1 MRYRA
6 LLHTAVALACLAAG
20 QAAVARPEA
29 SAGRAPKGRAV
40 KVYLY
45 RDRGAELDLAP
56 VTRRVSG
63 AAPTRGALEPL
74 LGGPT
79 PDEERKGFGALVGAG
94 ECRIGSLVIRGAT
107 ARVNFVTSRTWAGWP
122 GDLAPARF
130 KMAVELTLKQF
141 PGVRRVVVSLDGDPN
156 FYSER

>member
-1 MRYRA
+1 M
-6 LLHTAVALACLAAG
+6 
-20 QAAVARPEA
+20 
-29 SAGRAPKGRAV
+29 
-40 KVYLY
+40 
-45 RDRGAELDLAP
+45 
-56 VTRRVSG
+56 
-63 AAPTRGALEPL
+63 
-74 LGGPT
+74 
-79 PDEERKGFGALVGAG
+79 
-94 ECRIGSLVIRGAT
+94 IRGAT